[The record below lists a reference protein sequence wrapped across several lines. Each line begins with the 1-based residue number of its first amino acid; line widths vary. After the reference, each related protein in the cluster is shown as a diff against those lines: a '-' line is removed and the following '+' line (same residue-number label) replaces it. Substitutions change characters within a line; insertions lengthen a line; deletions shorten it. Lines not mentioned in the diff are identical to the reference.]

1 VPDRKKE
8 ILHMKGEEVI
18 ESDEEEQ
25 QEVKALPVPKK

>member
-1 VPDRKKE
+1 
-8 ILHMKGEEVI
+8 MKGEEVI